1 MSRRFVSLGAIA
13 GIPLRLDLTWF
24 LLIAGLVWALPRVY
38 LQEALPPDAL
48 PFRWLVALLI
58 ALIFAAAV
66 LLHELAHAAAARA
79 VHLSIQHITL
89 SLFGGGLSLL
99 EERDTPGQELLIS
112 LAGPGATLLVGF
124 VFLGIYR
131 LSNPVLPVIAVAAHA
146 LSFMCVALGAFNLLP
161 ALPLDG
167 GQALSALFWFLS
179 GDRNGATRWAARIG
193 QFIGTALTIAG
204 LGIWLTRDIREWVW
218 VAIVGLS
225 VEGGSRTAQRR
236 ASAQRALEGQVAADA
251 MLRGCVPLDPKL
263 TLSALDD
270 VMAEHS
276 VPCLIVGDERGVCGM
291 LSERSLR
298 RVRPERWASTT
309 LESVMVPLT
318 EQNKV
323 PPEMPLAR
331 VLQRMAE
338 QNLEELPVMR
348 GETLLGVVERHEI
361 IRLIESRI
369 ALGI

>member
-1 MSRRFVSLGAIA
+1 MSRRFVSVGAIA
-13 GIPLRLDLTWF
+13 GIPVRLDLTWF
-24 LLIAGLVWALPRVY
+24 LLIAGMVWALPRLY
-38 LQEALPPDAL
+38 LQDALPADAL

-66 LLHELAHAAAARA
+66 LIHELAHAAAARA
-79 VHLSIQHITL
+79 VHLNTQHITL

-99 EERDTPGQELLIS
+99 EERETPGQELLIS
-112 LAGPGATLLVGF
+112 LAGPSTTLL
-124 VFLGIYR
+124 LGLIFGGIHR
-131 LSNPVLPVIAVAAHA
+131 LSNPVLPVIAVSARV
-146 LSFMCVALGAFNLLP
+146 LSFMCIALGAFNLLP

-179 GDRNGATRWAARIG
+179 GDRNGATRWAVRIG

-204 LGIWLTRDIREWVW
+204 LAMWLVRDIREWVW

-251 MLRGCVPLDPKL
+251 MLRGCVPLDPQL
-263 TLSALDD
+263 NLAALDD
-270 VMAEHS
+270 VLAEHS

-291 LSERSLR
+291 LSERRLR
-298 RVRPERWASTT
+298 RVPREQWADTT
-309 LESVMVPLT
+309 LESVMLPLT
-318 EQNKV
+318 DHNKV
-323 PPEMPLAR
+323 PPEMPLVR

-348 GETLLGVVERHEI
+348 GGTLLGVVERHEI
-361 IRLIESRI
+361 MRLIESRI